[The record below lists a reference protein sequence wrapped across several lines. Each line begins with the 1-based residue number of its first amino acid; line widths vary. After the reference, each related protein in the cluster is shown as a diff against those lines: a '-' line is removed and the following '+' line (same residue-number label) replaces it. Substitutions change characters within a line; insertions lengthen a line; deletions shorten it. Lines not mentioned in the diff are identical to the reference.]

1 MNPRDV
7 GWAAAGAAAL
17 GVLLQGHLGL
27 MAGLR
32 RRPALAARTFDPP
45 SVTVIRPIRGLDV
58 EARQNVRALLALDY
72 PGEWEALFVFDSE
85 DDPAFAVT
93 REELANAPTRARRV
107 ELLVAG
113 EPPEGL
119 TGKLNAMQVGVACS
133 RCTLLAFSDS
143 DTRPAPGVLT
153 ALVGA
158 LLEDARTGATFAPV
172 YAAADAPLAG
182 DVGYGLLV
190 NAWYGASVARTS
202 GPDGALPFIM
212 GQLMVFR
219 REALAAIGGVG
230 CAAGQFVDDMYLG
243 RRLHEAGWKNRVIH
257 APLRIVTG
265 HLELRAFLRIFRRW
279 LLFSETGLPWAFARS
294 NWVRGLA
301 GGLAWG

>member
-1 MNPRDV
+1 MNTRDV

-17 GVLLQGHLGL
+17 GVLLRGHIGL

-32 RRPALAARTFDPP
+32 RRPALAARAFDPP

-85 DDPAFAVT
+85 EDPAFAVT

-133 RCTLLAFSDS
+133 RCTLPTITLSSKDHEPTC
-143 DTRPAPGVLT
+143 TRLGPRG
-153 ALVGA
+153 
-158 LLEDARTGATFAPV
+158 
-172 YAAADAPLAG
+172 ADAPG
-182 DVGYGLLV
+182 GLLRRHEGNHPGFWRSNECTEV
-190 NAWYGASVARTS
+190 GGAHLALCGERRSGAQAQSVARH
-202 GPDGALPFIM
+202 LP
-212 GQLMVFR
+212 R
-219 REALAAIGGVG
+219 
-230 CAAGQFVDDMYLG
+230 
-243 RRLHEAGWKNRVIH
+243 
-257 APLRIVTG
+257 
-265 HLELRAFLRIFRRW
+265 
-279 LLFSETGLPWAFARS
+279 
-294 NWVRGLA
+294 
-301 GGLAWG
+301 